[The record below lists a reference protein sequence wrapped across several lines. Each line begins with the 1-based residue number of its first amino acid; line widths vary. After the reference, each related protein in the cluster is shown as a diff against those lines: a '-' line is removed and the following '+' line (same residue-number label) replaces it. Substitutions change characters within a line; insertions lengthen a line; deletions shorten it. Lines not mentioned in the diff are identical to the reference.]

1 MGHGIHHI
9 QREVREDMMDRPSE
23 SGHDDPKARE
33 LFDEAYAVFKTEPST
48 AISLLRDAI
57 SLGCTD
63 SMVFLGTILID
74 SSDDND
80 RKEALDLFM
89 QAHLSGNY
97 MGSRN
102 LGYCYAVGVGIDVN
116 KEKAAEWYRISGN
129 DGNAK
134 AQCNLGVL
142 YEYGH
147 GVPRDFHSAAEW
159 YRMSAENGCS
169 RGMTNYA
176 RMLRDGIGV
185 EKDPQSAVEWF
196 ERSGSPRAKRLLAQM
211 YLSGKD
217 IEKDVKRAM
226 ELLESAS
233 DRDRKAMY
241 ILGDLIMGT
250 DRCRAIE
257 LFKASAAKGYDE
269 AIQRLTSLGEE
280 IPEST
285 SRRRRRGSTKSI
297 KS

>member
-1 MGHGIHHI
+1 MIPSHGIRPI
-9 QREVREDMMDRPSE
+9 RLEASEGMMDRPSE
-23 SGHDDPKARE
+23 SHHVDPKVRE
-33 LFDEAYAVFKTEPST
+33 LFDRAYGIYRTDPDAAIPILREAV
-48 AISLLRDAI
+48 

-63 SMVFLGTILID
+63 SMVFLGDILID
-74 SSDDND
+74 ILEDGC
-80 RKEALDLFM
+80 RKEAMDLFM
-89 QAHLSGNY
+89 QAHLSGNN

-102 LGYCYAVGVGIDVN
+102 LGYCYAVGIGTEVD
-116 KEKAAEWYRISGN
+116 KAKAAEWYRISGN

-147 GVPRDFHSAAEW
+147 GVPKDFRMAAEW

-176 RMLRDGIGV
+176 RMLRDGMGV
-185 EKDPQSAVEWF
+185 AKDPESAAEWF

-217 IEKDVKRAM
+217 IERNTDAAI

-233 DRDRKAMY
+233 EKDRKAMY
-241 ILGDLIMGT
+241 ILGDLIFET
-250 DRCRAIE
+250 DRCRAME
-257 LFKASAAKGYDE
+257 LFRTSASKGYDE
-269 AIQRLTSLGEE
+269 AIERLRSLGEDV
-280 IPEST
+280 PE
-285 SRRRRRGSTKSI
+285 RRTKRRK
-297 KS
+297 